1 LESVLDAG
9 FDMQRAW
16 HPRIYICAAVF
27 LDELIIELEEPD
39 DGIFELG
46 FRRDFTGSAGSCATH
61 WNEYD
66 FEDDPDAGPVRGFR
80 RATHPAR
87 ADPR

>member
-39 DGIFELG
+39 IRPL
-46 FRRDFTGSAGSCATH
+46 
-61 WNEYD
+61 
-66 FEDDPDAGPVRGFR
+66 RGFR
-80 RATHPAR
+80 RAKGVGEIR
-87 ADPR
+87 